1 MKKVMIVEDE
11 ELILQ
16 GIRNI
21 VDWEA
26 LGLSVVHMAHDGVE
40 ALEMWEEEP
49 VQIVVTDISMPEMD
63 GLTLLRKIREKEERV
78 RFIILTGY
86 DEFAY
91 AREAVRLDV
100 ENYILK
106 PINEEELERQL
117 RETVQKLDEMDKE
130 KIRYIDEKTQ
140 WMNFLHGK
148 SGKDTPEEEAVKF
161 AEMTGLPA
169 EGRRYRAAVMK
180 WNTDGLKEKKI
191 TDMIVELKKEEGLKI
206 VHLPPDS
213 LLMILDEACTEEG
226 GSRKD
231 DDSYDRKAQEYLA
244 ELQNHMESRFNIM
257 TFICIGPSFDRFV
270 DLPDAYR
277 SARKLQKYLIIEGY
291 GNCISCSQI
300 QNRKNGAIDMDEA
313 QLRKFILKKEK
324 EAAADYV
331 DELFINS
338 LRKDAAVSSL
348 YHTAVKTAMLLQDLK
363 KEYKLESGRFHDLSE
378 LMETIF
384 GADDIHGLK
393 TAFITEIIEI
403 IDCMHEEDSRY
414 TPVVRQI
421 IAEVQKNYKEDMN
434 LKTLAYRYHM
444 NASYLGQLFQKEVG
458 CSFAQYLSNTKNGIA
473 KDLILNTNMKINE
486 IAKQV
491 GYPDTSYFYR
501 KFKQSYGVSPA
512 SMREMKKY

>member
-40 ALEMWEEEP
+40 ALEMWEREP
-49 VQIVVTDISMPEMD
+49 VHIVVTDISMPEMD
-63 GLTLLRKIREKEERV
+63 GLTLLRKIREKEEQV

-106 PINEEELERQL
+106 PIDEEELQRQL
-117 RETVQKLDEMDKE
+117 RETVMKLEAMDK
-130 KIRYIDEKTQ
+130 KKLQYIDEKTQ
-140 WMNFLHGK
+140 WMHFLNG
-148 SGKDTPEEEAVKF
+148 SPESLEAGRF
-161 AEMTGLPA
+161 AEMLGLAA
-169 EGRRYRAAVMK
+169 EGGNYCAAVMK
-180 WNTDGLKEKKI
+180 WNMHGLKEKKI
-191 TDMIVELKKEEGLKI
+191 TDMIVELKKEERLRI

-213 LLMILDEACTEEG
+213 LLMVLDGGDMDEG
-226 GSRKD
+226 KVS
-231 DDSYDRKAQEYLA
+231 EYFA
-244 ELQNHMESRFNIM
+244 ELQNRMDSRFNIM
-257 TFICIGPSFDRFV
+257 TFICIGQAFERFER
-270 DLPDAYR
+270 LPEVYR
-277 SARKLQKYLIIEGY
+277 NAKKLQKYLIIEGY
-291 GNCISCSQI
+291 GNCISLRQI
-300 QNRKNGAIDMDEA
+300 QNRKTESIRMDET
-313 QLRKFILKKEK
+313 QLRKSILKKEK
-324 EAAADYV
+324 GAAVAYIED
-331 DELFINS
+331 LFINNI
-338 LRKDAAVSSL
+338 RKDATVSAL
-348 YHTAVKTAMLLQDLK
+348 YQMAVKMAVLLQDIK

-384 GADDIHGLK
+384 SADDIHGLK
-393 TAFITEIIEI
+393 TAFISEIAEIIE
-403 IDCMHEEDSRY
+403 CMHEEDSQY

-421 IAEVQKNYKEDMN
+421 VAEVQKNYKEDMN

-473 KDLILNTNMKINE
+473 KELILNTNMKINE
-486 IAKQV
+486 IARQV

-512 SMREMKKY
+512 SLREMKKY

>member
-26 LGLSVVHMAHDGVE
+26 LGLNVVHMAHDGVE
-40 ALEMWEEEP
+40 ALEMWEREP
-49 VQIVVTDISMPEMD
+49 VHIVVTDISMPQMD
-63 GLTLLRKIREKEERV
+63 GLTLLRKIREKEEQV

-106 PINEEELERQL
+106 PIDEEELIRQL
-117 RETVQKLDEMDKE
+117 RETVRRLEEMDK
-130 KIRYIDEKTQ
+130 KKLQYIDEKTE
-140 WMNFLHGK
+140 WLHFLNGGFE
-148 SGKDTPEEEAVKF
+148 SLEARKF
-161 AEMTGLPA
+161 AQLLGLSP
-169 EGRRYRAAVMK
+169 EGGNYLAAVMK
-180 WNTDGLKEKKI
+180 WNTQGLKEKKI
-191 TDMIVELKKEEGLKI
+191 TDMIVELKKEERLRI

-213 LLMILDEACTEEG
+213 LLMVLAADGMDEG
-226 GSRKD
+226 KVW
-231 DDSYDRKAQEYLA
+231 EYFA
-244 ELQNHMESRFNIM
+244 ELQNRMESRFNIL
-257 TFICIGPSFDRFV
+257 TFICIGNSFVRFEE
-270 DLPDAYR
+270 LPDVYR
-277 SARKLQKYLIIEGY
+277 GARKLQKYLIIEGY
-291 GNCISCSQI
+291 GNCISLRQI
-300 QNRKNGAIDMDEA
+300 QNRNTEAIRMDET
-313 QLRKFILKKEK
+313 QLRKYILKREK
-324 EAAADYV
+324 EAAVNYIED
-331 DELFINS
+331 LFINNI
-338 LRKDAAVSSL
+338 RKEAAVSSL
-348 YHTAVKTAMLLQDLK
+348 YQMAVKMAMLLQDIK

-378 LMETIF
+378 LIETIF
-384 GADDIHGLK
+384 SAEDIHGIK
-393 TAFITEIIEI
+393 TAFISEIAEIIE
-403 IDCMHEEDSRY
+403 CMHGEDSKY

-458 CSFAQYLSNTKNGIA
+458 CSFAQYLSNTKNSIA
-473 KDLILNTNMKINE
+473 KELILNTNMKIND
-486 IAKQV
+486 IARQV

-512 SMREMKKY
+512 SLREMKKY